1 MDYNDNVEDYND
13 TKQDCHHLQA
23 NSTNHVMPQQSNGKF
38 YSGTTSTLLFTNSS
52 PSQEHPSLSGVL
64 DYSYPL
70 LLVSTQSSKQL
81 GTSTKLELKLLN
93 TEEVT
98 NSYND

>member
-1 MDYNDNVEDYND
+1 MV
-13 TKQDCHHLQA
+13 K
-23 NSTNHVMPQQSNGKF
+23 
-38 YSGTTSTLLFTNSS
+38 SS
-52 PSQEHPSLSGVL
+52 PGTMPTLSFTSSSPGQEHPSLSGVL

-70 LLVSTQSSKQL
+70 LLVNTQSSKQL

>member
-1 MDYNDNVEDYND
+1 VN
-13 TKQDCHHLQA
+13 
-23 NSTNHVMPQQSNGKF
+23 
-38 YSGTTSTLLFTNSS
+38 
-52 PSQEHPSLSGVL
+52 
-64 DYSYPL
+64 
-70 LLVSTQSSKQL
+70 TQSSKQL